1 MSALRTFRYSFVFF
15 VLSDLWAYPKG
26 GQPLLLVSTA
36 CQQILISEAVNQF
49 FGFILLVF
57 KLCRDY
63 SVGCKVR
70 LTRCFR

>member
-1 MSALRTFRYSFVFF
+1 MWTVIVIGFNR
-15 VLSDLWAYPKG
+15 
-26 GQPLLLVSTA
+26 
-36 CQQILISEAVNQF
+36 CQQILISNVVNQF

-57 KLCRDY
+57 KLCKVD